1 MARRGG
7 RQPKN
12 MGEITLA
19 KNNLIELLP
28 RLERARLQAISEPFE
43 LVLSD
48 VLSEPGTPS
57 RYAYFPTEGFI
68 SLVTSVRGHPGVEVG
83 MVGRRAWWAPI
94 SRWA

>member
-1 MARRGG
+1 MKLARRVGSEPPNTG
-7 RQPKN
+7 D
-12 MGEITLA
+12 TSLA

-28 RLERARLQAISEPFE
+28 RSERARLLAPYD
-43 LVLSD
+43 LVLSE

-57 RYAYFPTEGFI
+57 RHAYFPTEGFI